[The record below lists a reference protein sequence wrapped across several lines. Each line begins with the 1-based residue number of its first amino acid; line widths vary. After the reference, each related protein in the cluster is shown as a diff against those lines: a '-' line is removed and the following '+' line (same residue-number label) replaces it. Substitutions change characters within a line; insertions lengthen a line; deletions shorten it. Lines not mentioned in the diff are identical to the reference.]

1 VRALKPILWLLL
13 LTASYASAYTV
24 AKPPD
29 LHLRIDSVEPLGNS
43 EEGTALARVFF
54 KVYTT
59 EQPSPETLWTR
70 DVDESVFAQIHLDGQ
85 VAPFIA
91 PPDRVRSEVRP
102 VAMVFL
108 MAIDVSGSM
117 GGFGSWRGITDY
129 DRRMLPL
136 RDALLTFFENNS
148 LPHVFARLY
157 PFSHLV
163 PHPVGVASSA
173 QDLAAWE
180 GRYLSLTGHDA
191 RALKRGVADIDL
203 YVRNGDRNVDTSLY
217 AAYLEGLSELDEAAS
232 IPAFRGAKRVLIL
245 LTDGMNDPR
254 QAPEAYRSL
263 LQEDV
268 MQGFDAEGVPA
279 VYTIGFG
286 LDDPAAIATMEN
298 FARLDNVGFTPV
310 AGGDDAAPMLRA
322 AYEDVVELEGR
333 SWYVDI
339 DTGKSRKQVALEGIG
354 ISVGNA
360 PPMNDRM
367 LLLPSAGVEISTRY
381 RLIALDLIGLVAA
394 LLLAA
399 WALLFARR
407 DRDAAGIEHEGTEPS
422 AAPVEIEPIRLSGM
436 SVQEW
441 RRQRDSQSEGTGNE

>member
-1 VRALKPILWLLL
+1 MRALKPILWLLL
-13 LTASYASAYTV
+13 LTASSATAYTV
-24 AKPPD
+24 AEPPD
-29 LHLRIDSVEPLGNS
+29 LHLRIDSVEPLGSS

-59 EQPSPETLWTR
+59 EQPHPESLWTR
-70 DVDESVFAQIHLDGQ
+70 DVGEEVFAQIHLDGQ
-85 VAPFIA
+85 VTPFIA

-102 VAMVFL
+102 APMVFL

-117 GGFGSWRGITDY
+117 GGFGSWRGISNY

-136 RDALLTFFENNS
+136 RDALLSFFDTNT

-163 PHPVGVASSA
+163 PHPVDIESAA

-180 GRYLSLTGHDA
+180 RRYLSLAGQGA
-191 RALKRGVADIDL
+191 RDLKRGVSDIDV
-203 YVRNGDRNVDTSLY
+203 YVRNGDRNVDTSLF
-217 AAYLEGLSELDEAAS
+217 AAYLEGLRELDEAAS
-232 IPAFRGAKRVLIL
+232 IPALRGAKRVLIL
-245 LTDGMNDPR
+245 LTDGMNDPL
-254 QAPEAYRSL
+254 QAPAAYRDL
-263 LQEDV
+263 LLEDV
-268 MQGFDAEGVPA
+268 MRGFAAEGAPA

-286 LDDPAAIATMEN
+286 LDDPAAIATMESL
-298 FARLDNVGFTPV
+298 AQLDNVGFTPV
-310 AGGDDAAPMLRA
+310 ADGDDATPMLRA

-354 ISVGNA
+354 ISVGDA

-381 RLIALDLIGLVAA
+381 RLIALDLIGLVTA
-394 LLLAA
+394 LLLAG
-399 WALLFARR
+399 WALLYARR
-407 DRDAAGIEHEGTEPS
+407 DRGAIDGTEQDEVES
-422 AAPVEIEPIRLSGM
+422 AVAPVEVEPVRLSGM

-441 RRQRDSQSEGTGNE
+441 RRRRDSQSEGDR